1 MMRFKESR
9 EKAGY
14 TQKEAAISLDVS
26 VQAVSY
32 WETGS
37 RMPSVDKILQ
47 MCALYNV
54 SADYLLGRTPMEI
67 ELVQGDPQPLPD
79 DQLEIIIK
87 ADEEAPTADELER
100 RIVEIME
107 RELKKRGL

>member
-14 TQKEAAISLDVS
+14 TQKEAAFNLDVS

-47 MCALYNV
+47 MCDLYKV
-54 SADYLLGRTPMEI
+54 TADYLLGRTPMEI
-67 ELVQGDPQPLPD
+67 DVIHDDPPPLPPE
-79 DQLEIIIK
+79 QIEMVFST
-87 ADEEAPTADELER
+87 EENAPSADELER
-100 RIVEIME
+100 RIIEIMAKE
-107 RELKKRGL
+107 FEKRGL